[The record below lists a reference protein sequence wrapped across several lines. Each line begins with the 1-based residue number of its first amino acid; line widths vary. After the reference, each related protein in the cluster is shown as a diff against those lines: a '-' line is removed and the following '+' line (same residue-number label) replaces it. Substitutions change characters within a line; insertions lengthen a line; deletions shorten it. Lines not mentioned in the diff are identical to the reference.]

1 MRAPEYRPRLA
12 DAELR
17 ERLDAAGAVVVEG
30 PKACGKTETARQMAA
45 SEVLLDTD
53 IRSREAVMLD
63 PALILDGA
71 VPRLID
77 EWQVAPAIWN
87 QVRRA
92 VDERRDPG
100 QFILAGSA
108 VPADDA
114 TRHSGAGRFSRLR
127 MRPMS
132 SFESG
137 VSDGAISL
145 GALLAGERGRAAD
158 SNLTIG
164 ALAEEIARGGWP
176 GLREATLDTAMR
188 GVADYL
194 EEICRT
200 DIRAVDDVGRDP
212 ERLRRLLRSLA
223 RNVATSAA
231 QTTLARDTAGTGSP
245 LDEHTVGAYLR
256 ALGRLFVV
264 EDQPAWEPH
273 LRSRATLRRSPKRHF
288 VDPSLAVA
296 ALEADPEALIRD
308 LNLLGLL
315 FESLVIRD
323 LRIYSQPAR
332 QRVRHFRDSKGLE
345 VDAIVEGRGAW
356 GAFEVKLG
364 GERAIESAAQSLLK
378 FSRQI
383 DQVKVGEPAVLGIVV
398 ATGYGYVRED
408 GVQVIPIGALG
419 P

>member
-1 MRAPEYRPRLA
+1 MKASRYRPRLA

-17 ERLDAAGAVVVEG
+17 RRLEAAGVVVIEG

-53 IRSREAVMLD
+53 VRSREAAEVD
-63 PALILDGA
+63 PSLLLTGD

-77 EWQVAPAIWN
+77 EWQVEPQIWN
-87 QVRRA
+87 HVRRA

-132 SFESG
+132 SLEAG
-137 VSDGAISL
+137 VSGGAISL
-145 GALLAGERGRAAD
+145 RALLAGEAGRADD
-158 SNLTIG
+158 SGMTIQ
-164 ALAEEIARGGWP
+164 ALVEEISRGGWP
-176 GLREATLDTAMR
+176 GLREAGLDAAMQ
-188 GVADYL
+188 GVADYV
-194 EEICRT
+194 EEVCRT
-200 DIRAVDDVGRDP
+200 DIRAVDGVRRDP
-212 ERLRRLLRSLA
+212 ERVRRLLRSLG

-231 QTTLARDTAGTGSP
+231 QTTLARDATGAGEP
-245 LDEHTVGAYLR
+245 LDEHTVGDYLR
-256 ALGRLFVV
+256 ALARLFVI

-273 LRSRATLRRSPKRHF
+273 LRSRAILRSSPKHHF

-296 ALEADPEALIRD
+296 ALEADPEALVGD

-315 FESLVIRD
+315 FESLVVRD
-323 LRIYSQPAR
+323 LRIYAQAEGR
-332 QRVRHFRDSKGLE
+332 RVRHYRDNKGLE

-364 GERAIESAAQSLLK
+364 GERAIEAAAANLLK
-378 FSRQI
+378 FSHRI
-383 DQVKVGEPAVLGIVV
+383 DSAKLGEPAVLGIVV
-398 ATGYGYVRED
+398 ATGYGYVRKD